1 MLMIMTNQV
10 LALFDIEKISKA
22 GEFGIGNALV
32 VSLIGICVV
41 LSELALLAVC
51 INLIGKVLGKFSK
64 KGTAVENTVEADASD
79 SNELP
84 TVGDRK
90 VKLVDVDEK
99 TAAMVMALVAHET
112 EIPLDRLDFKSIKKV
127 D

>member
-1 MLMIMTNQV
+1 MITTTQ
-10 LALFDIEKISKA
+10 LLSLFDIHQISRP
-22 GEFGIGNALV
+22 GEFGVGNALI

-41 LSELALLAVC
+41 LMELALLALC
-51 INLIGKVLGKFSK
+51 IVLIGKVIGLFTK
-64 KGTAVENTVEADASD
+64 KGKSSENTAGQEISD
-79 SNELP
+79 GSEVA
-84 TVGDRK
+84 TIGDRK

-112 EIPLDRLDFKSIKKV
+112 KIPLDRLDFKSIKKV